1 MSQFARGLLFAC
13 FICFYSAAGASSLA
27 ADSSKKAAAEKPEVV
42 NGYLVDMVCVHDEA
56 AHLDELGPKHTT
68 KCLKMPA
75 CQDSGYALLL
85 PSNEV
90 LRFDSRGNEL
100 AAKLIESAHRDG
112 DWKMLATGKREG
124 DNFLIRTLDLEKP
137 KPPLN
142 KPKASPRSH

>member
-13 FICFYSAAGASSLA
+13 FICFYSAAGAFSLA

-56 AHLDELGPKHTT
+56 AHLAELGPKHTT

-75 CQDSGYALLL
+75 CRDSGYALLLL

-90 LRFDSRGNEL
+90 LRFDPRGNEL
-100 AAKLIESAHRDG
+100 AAKLIDSAHRDG
-112 DWKMLATGKREG
+112 DWKMRATGKREG
-124 DNFLIRTLDLEKP
+124 DSFLIRTLEPEKP
-137 KPPLN
+137 KAPVKKTPGR
-142 KPKASPRSH
+142 K